1 MTHSSTYNPVVL
13 VHGITDTFALF
24 QVMTQQ
30 LERSGWRTYGLDLM
44 PSNGDC
50 ELDRLAKQLAEFIE
64 ANLPADQP
72 LDLVGFSMGGL
83 VSRYYLQRLGGIERA
98 QRFIS
103 ISTPH
108 NGTIAAYLSQRPGC
122 VQMRPN
128 SAFLNDLNQDVK
140 MLDRIN
146 FTSIWTPLDG
156 IIVPANSSVLP
167 VGETIQV
174 KVPLHAWMV
183 TDKRSISL
191 VAEALRRPLH
201 NRHSSAL
208 Q

>member
-1 MTHSSTYNPVVL
+1 MMSLNPVVL

-24 QVMTQQ
+24 KGMTQQ
-30 LERSGWRTYGLDLM
+30 LEQFGWKTYGLDLM

-50 ELDRLAKQLAEFIE
+50 KLEQLAQQLARYID
-64 ANLPADQP
+64 ANLPMDQP
-72 LDLVGFSMGGL
+72 FDLVGFSMGGL
-83 VSRYYLQRLGGIERA
+83 VSRYYVQRLGGLDRVER
-98 QRFIS
+98 FVS

-108 NGTIAAYLSQRPGC
+108 NGTISAYLSQRPGC

-128 SAFLNDLNQDVK
+128 SEFLTDLSRDVK
-140 MLDRIN
+140 MLDRVN

-167 VGETIQV
+167 VGESIQI

-183 TDKRSISL
+183 SDKRAIAL
-191 VAEALRRPLH
+191 VAEALREPLRDRVH
-201 NRHSSAL
+201 ASDY
-208 Q
+208 

>member
-1 MTHSSTYNPVVL
+1 MPNPLVL

-24 QVMTQQ
+24 DVMTQK
-30 LERSGWRTYGLDLM
+30 LERLGWQTYGLDLL
-44 PSNGDC
+44 PSNGDRG
-50 ELDRLAKQLAEFIE
+50 LDQLAKQLADYIE

-72 LDLVGFSMGGL
+72 FDLLGFSMGGL
-83 VSRYYLQRLGGIERA
+83 VSRYYLQRLGGIDRV
-98 QRFIS
+98 QRFVS
-103 ISTPH
+103 LSTPH

-128 SAFLNDLNQDVK
+128 SAFVNDLNQDVK

-156 IIVPANSSVLP
+156 IIIPAHSSVLP
-167 VGETIQV
+167 VGESIQV

-183 TDKRSISL
+183 TDKRSIAL
-191 VAEALRRPLH
+191 VAEALKKPL
-201 NRHSSAL
+201 RVQKLSA
-208 Q
+208 

>member
-1 MTHSSTYNPVVL
+1 MTQNPVVF

-30 LERSGWRTYGLDLM
+30 IERLGWKTYGLDLL

-50 ELDRLAKQLAEFIE
+50 GLDQLAQQLAEFVK
-64 ANLPADQP
+64 ANLTADQP
-72 LDLVGFSMGGL
+72 FDLVGFSMGGL
-83 VSRYYLQRLGGIERA
+83 VSRYYLQRLGGIDRV
-98 QRFIS
+98 QRFVS

-128 SAFLNDLNQDVK
+128 SAFINDLNQDVK

-167 VGETIQV
+167 VGESIQI

-191 VAEALRRPLH
+191 VSEALRKPL
-201 NRHSSAL
+201 RDRQASVI

>member
-1 MTHSSTYNPVVL
+1 MPLNPVVL

-24 QVMTQQ
+24 KTMTNQ
-30 LERSGWRTYGLDLM
+30 LDRLGWETYGLDLL
-44 PSNGDC
+44 PANGDC
-50 ELDRLAKQLAEFIE
+50 ELDRLAKQLAEFVE
-64 ANLPADQP
+64 ANLPLNQP
-72 LDLVGFSMGGL
+72 FDLVGFSMGGL
-83 VSRYYLQRLGGIERA
+83 VSRYYLQRLGGIDRV
-98 QRFIS
+98 QRFVS
-103 ISTPH
+103 ISAPH

-122 VQMRPN
+122 LQMRPN
-128 SAFLNDLNQDVK
+128 SGFINDLNRDVQ

-167 VGETIQV
+167 VGESIQI

-183 TDKRSISL
+183 TDKRSINL
-191 VAEALRRPLH
+191 VAEALRRPVCD
-201 NRHSSAL
+201 RHSSAI

>member
-1 MTHSSTYNPVVL
+1 MTRNPVVL

-24 QVMTQQ
+24 KTMTNQ
-30 LERSGWRTYGLDLM
+30 LERSGWKTYGLDLL
-44 PSNGDC
+44 PANGDC
-50 ELDRLAKQLAEFIE
+50 GLDQLAKQLAEFIE
-64 ANLPADQP
+64 ANLLLDQSF
-72 LDLVGFSMGGL
+72 DLVGFSMGGL
-83 VSRYYLQRLGGIERA
+83 VSRYYLQRLGGIDRV
-98 QRFIS
+98 QRFVS

-108 NGTIAAYLSQRPGC
+108 KGTIAAYLSQRPGC
-122 VQMRPN
+122 LQMRPN
-128 SAFLNDLNQDVK
+128 SDFIQDLNRDVE

-167 VGETIQV
+167 VGESIQI

-183 TDKRSISL
+183 TDKRSINL
-191 VAEALRRPLH
+191 VAEALGRPLH
-201 NRHSSAL
+201 DRQSSAI